1 MSRSRPLR
9 AVVVPLLI
17 AGLVA
22 ACAGSAASP
31 VASVPLP
38 TLATP
43 VTAPSPT
50 TDPAATPTPTAEPLP
65 TEAVIPTA
73 CLTLG
78 DIDCQRAAGLAKQ
91 VLANGDPPVVYIQV
105 GPFGCK
111 EGDRCPTTLDARP
124 EGDVTLDF
132 GNGTGLTVHLKVAN
146 GSVQQTREPAM
157 GVGVEPASAVGWP
170 AGPQPYT
177 LGHCGILSGID
188 ADGSWW
194 DPVGPVDMDSGDAI
208 NATEGVL
215 NLTDPTHGTF
225 VAPSGFS
232 VQLQRRDGTK
242 LLPMCM

>member
-9 AVVVPLLI
+9 AVVVPLLF

-22 ACAGSAASP
+22 ACSASAASP
-31 VASVPLP
+31 PASVPLP
-38 TLATP
+38 TAAPPETTP
-43 VTAPSPT
+43 PASDV
-50 TDPAATPTPTAEPLP
+50 AATPTPTAEPLP
-65 TEAVIPTA
+65 TAEVIPTA

-91 VLANGDPPVVYIQV
+91 ILADGDPAVVYIQV
-105 GPFGCK
+105 GPFGCAT
-111 EGDRCPTTLDARP
+111 GDLCPSTLDARP
-124 EGDVTLDF
+124 EGDVVLDF
-132 GNGTGLTVHLKVAN
+132 GNGTGLNVHLKVAN
-146 GSVQQTREPAM
+146 GAVQQTRDPAM
-157 GVGVEPASAVGWP
+157 GVGVEPSSDVGWP
-170 AGPQPYT
+170 AGPQPFT

-194 DPVGPVDMDSGDAI
+194 DPVGPVDMDSGDAV
-208 NATEGVL
+208 NPTAGVL

-232 VQLQRRDGTK
+232 VQLQRRAGTK